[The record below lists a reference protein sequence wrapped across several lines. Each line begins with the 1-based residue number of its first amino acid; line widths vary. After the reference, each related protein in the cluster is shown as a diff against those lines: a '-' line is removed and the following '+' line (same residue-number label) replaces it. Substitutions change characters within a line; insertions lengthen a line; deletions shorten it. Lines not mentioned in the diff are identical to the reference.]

1 MPTTAPRYKQQGAR
15 APGPKPPGC
24 AQARTRGGRL
34 ARGAFCKHMAARA
47 VEGFASQ
54 DVVGPASPSVL
65 PDVVCEPTAP
75 YACLPCFDE
84 DGNQP
89 PTGTT

>member
-1 MPTTAPRYKQQGAR
+1 MKFHEISRLEISDFDFT
-15 APGPKPPGC
+15 PPI
-24 AQARTRGGRL
+24 ARTCICPCTAARGGRL
-34 ARGAFCKHMAARA
+34 AARFASMAARA

-84 DGNQP
+84 DLVSAQRV
-89 PTGTT
+89 